1 MADDLTQLGLVL
13 LGQVL
18 HAGIRVDPG
27 LGQDLVGAGAPNAVD
42 ISEADLDS
50 LLSRQVNT
58 GNTSHL
64 LQHLQLTLSLL
75 MLGVFANYHDFALAL
90 NDFALLAHGLHGRSY
105 FHCDNLLMNA

>member
-1 MADDLTQLGLVL
+1 MADDLTQLGLIVL
-13 LGQVL
+13 GEVL
-18 HAGIRVDPG
+18 HAGVGVNPG

-50 LLSRQVNT
+50 LLSGQINA

-75 MLGVFANYHDFALAL
+75 MLGVFANNHDFALAL

-105 FHCDNLLMNA
+105 FHDKPP